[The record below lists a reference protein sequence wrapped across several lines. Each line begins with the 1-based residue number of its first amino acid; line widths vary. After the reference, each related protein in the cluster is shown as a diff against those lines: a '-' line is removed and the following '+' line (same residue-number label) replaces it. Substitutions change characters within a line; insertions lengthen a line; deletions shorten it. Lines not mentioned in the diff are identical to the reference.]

1 MKKKSVIKHVVVI
14 QCVIRRIIIGNNV
27 YVRYNFSVFFDKRA
41 TKIVLSSRTTPYS
54 WIELSIKNIIN

>member
-54 WIELSIKNIIN
+54 WALKI

>member
-41 TKIVLSSRTTPYS
+41 TEIVLSSRTTPYS
-54 WIELSIKNIIN
+54 WTLKI